1 MYVDRLDFSGD
12 IIFYDYAQQNIDIKK
27 TIVDMNMTK
36 EELYLFKKQT
46 DRNFVDNTGNAAAT
60 ERTTSMGD
68 HEELRAL
75 QLKMSEEQNINYWLM
90 NLIEFDAT
98 RLINTV
104 RNRNVFFDASNIF
117 SYHMS
122 HARYT
127 LSELVW
133 AYEALHE
140 ILGYANKCWF
150 QGTKPTKQ
158 WERKWISSVSE

>member
-1 MYVDRLDFSGD
+1 M
-12 IIFYDYAQQNIDIKK
+12 
-27 TIVDMNMTK
+27 
-36 EELYLFKKQT
+36 
-46 DRNFVDNTGNAAAT
+46 DNQGNYAAT
-60 ERTTSMGD
+60 QRTSSMGT

-75 QLKMSEEQNINYWLM
+75 QLKMSEKYDIQYWLM
-90 NLIEFDAT
+90 NLIEFDPT

-104 RNRNVFFDASNIF
+104 RGRNVFFDASNIF

-127 LSELVW
+127 LRELIW

-140 ILGYANKCWF
+140 ILGYANMCWF